1 MSDPLPAVVEAVR
14 ERLVGVHGAALVEQV
29 TAYDDVHRML
39 QDALARLDEG

>member
-1 MSDPLPAVVEAVR
+1 MPDPVPPVVEAVR
-14 ERLVGVHGAALVEQV
+14 ERLEGVHGAASAEQV